1 MQKFIN
7 KLESS
12 LKDGSFVKLTLSK
25 PVGTRQATS
34 VQMRQ
39 ATSVQELKDIRN
51 VYVKPIILRNE
62 KMYSFT
68 YRYERRDETKNYDAR
83 QSLEVITNL
92 ISEIFLNATLFT
104 LTEDVTLLISKKGK
118 ATVMTKAV
126 KEQREQNVEHDK
138 VKNRLINPENPW
150 WFKLGLTTREGKVT
164 ADMQHKFKQICKYV
178 EIVDGVMKNVKFDGK
193 IRIADMGAGKGYLT
207 FALYEYLT
215 QKCKYDIA
223 MEGVEIRPDLVVKIN
238 EIIKESNLKDFRF
251 VESSIEA
258 YACQQSTDNRQQT
271 IDNRQQSTDNF
282 SDFQIFRF
290 SDSKRF
296 SDSID
301 VLIALHACNTATD
314 DAIIKGIESGAKL
327 IICAPCCHKQ
337 IRQEMEKSKVVDA
350 ITRYGIFMERQ
361 AVMIT
366 DTIRALIME
375 YFGYK
380 TQVMEFIEME
390 HTPKNVRLVGRKA
403 NDPDEEEKAK
413 ILNEIKSL
421 KERYG
426 IEKHYLERIFFKTEN
441 LKN

>member
-25 PVGTRQATS
+25 PSAIGRQQSAD
-34 VQMRQ
+34 
-39 ATSVQELKDIRN
+39 LNN
-51 VYVKPIILRNE
+51 VYVKPIILKNE
-62 KMYSFT
+62 KMFSFT
-68 YRYERRDETKNYDAR
+68 YRYERRDETKNYDAE
-83 QSLEVITNL
+83 QTLEIINQLVPNV
-92 ISEIFLNATLFT
+92 FLNASLFT

-118 ATVMTKAV
+118 ATVMTKTV
-126 KEQREQNVEHDK
+126 KEQREQNVQHDK
-138 VKNRLINPENPW
+138 VKNRLINADNPW

-215 QKCKYDIA
+215 QRCKYDIM

-238 EIIKESNLKDFRF
+238 EIIKESNLQDFRF
-251 VESSIEA
+251 VESSIED
-258 YACQQSTDNRQQT
+258 YETQRHKDTKTQS
-271 IDNRQQSTDNF
+271 IG
-282 SDFQIFRF
+282 
-290 SDSKRF
+290 DSATLRLC
-296 SDSID
+296 DSESLD

-314 DAIIKGIESGAKL
+314 DAIIKGIKSGAKL

-337 IRQEMEKSKVVDA
+337 IRQEMEKSGKIDV

-366 DTIRALIME
+366 DTIRALILE

-390 HTPKNVRLVGRKA
+390 HTPKNILLVGRKSDA
-403 NDPDEEEKAK
+403 PVDKKA
-413 ILNEIKSL
+413 ILYQIEYL
-421 KERYG
+421 KNQYG
-426 IEKHYLERIFFKTEN
+426 IEKHYLEKIF
-441 LKN
+441 LD

>member
-25 PVGTRQATS
+25 PVGT
-34 VQMRQ
+34 RQ

-68 YRYERRDETKNYDAR
+68 YRYERRDETKNYDAQ

-138 VKNRLINPENPW
+138 VKNRLISPENPW

-238 EIIKESNLKDFRF
+238 EIIKESGMKDFRF

-258 YACQQSTDNRQQT
+258 YACQQTTDNSQQST
-271 IDNRQQSTDNF
+271 VNSQQSTDNF

-366 DTIRALIME
+366 DTIRALILE

-390 HTPKNVRLVGRKA
+390 HTPKNVLLVGRKVGEPSA
-403 NDPDEEEKAK
+403 EEKIS
-413 ILNEIKSL
+413 ILKEINNL

-426 IEKHYLERIFFKTEN
+426 IEKHYLEKAFSIIES
-441 LKN
+441 

>member
-25 PVGTRQATS
+25 PRVEAHGRAS
-34 VQMRQ
+34 
-39 ATSVQELKDIRN
+39 SDEYKDLRN

-68 YRYERRDETKNYDAR
+68 YRYERRDETKNYDAQ

-223 MEGVEIRPDLVVKIN
+223 MEGVEIRPDLVAKIN

-251 VESSIEA
+251 VESSIES
-258 YACQQSTDNRQQT
+258 YACQQDNKISNSLT
-271 IDNRQQSTDNF
+271 L
-282 SDFQIFRF
+282 
-290 SDSKRF
+290 
-296 SDSID
+296 D

-366 DTIRALIME
+366 DTIRALILE

-390 HTPKNVRLVGRKA
+390 HTPKNVLLVGRKVGE
-403 NDPDEEEKAK
+403 PSVEEKAS
-413 ILNEIKSL
+413 ILKEINNL

-426 IEKHYLERIFFKTEN
+426 IEKHYLEKIF
-441 LKN
+441 L

>member
-7 KLESS
+7 KLELS

-25 PVGTRQATS
+25 PKAKSQKPKAKS
-34 VQMRQ
+34 QKPK
-39 ATSVQELKDIRN
+39 ADLRN

-68 YRYERRDETKNYDAR
+68 YRYERRDETKNYDAQ

-238 EIIKESNLKDFRF
+238 EIIKESNMKDFRF

-258 YACQQSTDNRQQT
+258 YACQQTSF
-271 IDNRQQSTDNF
+271 NF
-282 SDFQIFRF
+282 SDSQIL
-290 SDSKRF
+290 SF

-366 DTIRALIME
+366 DTIRALILE

-390 HTPKNVRLVGRKA
+390 HTPKNVLLVGKKVGEPSA
-403 NDPDEEEKAK
+403 EEKEA
-413 ILNEIKSL
+413 ILNEIKNL

-426 IEKHYLERIFFKTEN
+426 IEKHYLEKIF
-441 LKN
+441 L

>member
-25 PVGTRQATS
+25 PRVEAHGRAS
-34 VQMRQ
+34 YD
-39 ATSVQELKDIRN
+39 EYKDLRN

-68 YRYERRDETKNYDAR
+68 YRYERRDETKNYDAQ

-258 YACQQSTDNRQQT
+258 YACQQTS
-271 IDNRQQSTDNF
+271 SNF
-282 SDFQIFRF
+282 SDSQVL
-290 SDSKRF
+290 SF

-314 DAIIKGIESGAKL
+314 DAIIKGIESGTKL

-337 IRQEMEKSKVVDA
+337 IRQEMEKSKVVDV

-366 DTIRALIME
+366 DTIRALILE

-390 HTPKNVRLVGRKA
+390 HTPKNVLLVGRKA

-426 IEKHYLERIFFKTEN
+426 IEKHYLEKAFSIIES
-441 LKN
+441 

>member
-25 PVGTRQATS
+25 PRVEAHGRAS
-34 VQMRQ
+34 FD
-39 ATSVQELKDIRN
+39 EYKDLRN

-68 YRYERRDETKNYDAR
+68 YRYERRDETKNYDAK
-83 QSLEVITNL
+83 QSLEVITKL
-92 ISEIFLNATLFT
+92 ISEIFLNASLFT

-118 ATVMTKAV
+118 STVMTKAV
-126 KEQREQNVEHDK
+126 KEQRDQNVEHDK
-138 VKNRLINPENPW
+138 IKNRLINPENPW
-150 WFKLGLTTREGKVT
+150 WFKLGLTTRDGKVT

-215 QKCKYDIA
+215 QKCKYDIQ
-223 MEGVEIRPDLVVKIN
+223 MEGVEIRPDLVMKIN
-238 EIIKESNLKDFRF
+238 EIIKESEMKDFRF
-251 VESSIEA
+251 VESSIED
-258 YACQQSTDNRQQT
+258 YDCQQTSDNSQQT
-271 IDNRQQSTDNF
+271 SSNF
-282 SDFQIFRF
+282 SDSQPYNFSNSQIFRF
-290 SDSKRF
+290 SDSQILRF

-390 HTPKNVRLVGRKA
+390 HTPKNVLLVGRKVGE
-403 NDPDEEEKAK
+403 PSTEEKER

-426 IEKHYLERIFFKTEN
+426 IERHYLEKIFRCP
-441 LKN
+441 L

>member
-25 PVGTRQATS
+25 TIRQQDNKTTS
-34 VQMRQ
+34 F
-39 ATSVQELKDIRN
+39 ADLRN

-68 YRYERRDETKNYDAR
+68 YRYERRDETKNYDAE
-83 QSLEVITNL
+83 QTLDIINQLVPNV
-92 ISEIFLNATLFT
+92 FLNAALFT
-104 LTEDVTLLISKKGK
+104 LTEDVTILISKKGK

-223 MEGVEIRPDLVVKIN
+223 MEGVEIRPDLVAKIN
-238 EIIKESNLKDFRF
+238 EIIKESDLKDFRF

-258 YACQQSTDNRQQT
+258 YACQQTTDNRQQT
-271 IDNRQQSTDNF
+271 SSNL
-282 SDFQIFRF
+282 
-290 SDSKRF
+290 SDSQVFSF

-366 DTIRALIME
+366 DTIRALILE

-390 HTPKNVRLVGRKA
+390 HTPKNVLLVGRKA
-403 NDPDEEEKAK
+403 GEPSVEEKAS
-413 ILNEIKSL
+413 ILKEINNL

-426 IEKHYLERIFFKTEN
+426 IEKHYLEKIFI
-441 LKN
+441 